1 VGKPD
6 IETAGWYSTSGEYF
20 WNSGIFVFKCSVLW
34 KAIEEFTPHLYD
46 SLKKIDKYIDTPF
59 YNEQI
64 AKLYSAIEAI
74 SIDYGIMEKAENIY
88 VVKGSFQLNDLG
100 GWEQVYELSEKD
112 AFGNATVG
120 NVVLKDTE
128 NSYIYSK
135 NGLIA
140 LMGVKDLL
148 VVQDGNTTLVM
159 KRKGSENIKILVE
172 YLRSNGFKEYI

>member
-1 VGKPD
+1 
-6 IETAGWYSTSGEYF
+6 
-20 WNSGIFVFKCSVLW
+20 
-34 KAIEEFTPHLYD
+34 
-46 SLKKIDKYIDTPF
+46 
-59 YNEQI
+59 
-64 AKLYSAIEAI
+64 
-74 SIDYGIMEKAENIY
+74 
-88 VVKGSFQLNDLG
+88 LG